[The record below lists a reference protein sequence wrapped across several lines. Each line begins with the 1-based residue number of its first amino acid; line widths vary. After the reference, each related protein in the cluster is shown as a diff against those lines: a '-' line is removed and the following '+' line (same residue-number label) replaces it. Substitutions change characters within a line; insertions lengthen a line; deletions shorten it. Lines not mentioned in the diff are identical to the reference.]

1 MKIVNNLR
9 LSKKQTFRLS
19 LWLNVVLI
27 VVGIVVLINTPAQAV
42 NLEVIGK
49 TDGTTSYYLHMRS
62 SDVVFVECAGSA
74 SEASLGYLNNQQAI
88 TCP

>member
-1 MKIVNNLR
+1 MKISDRFR
-9 LSKKQTFRLS
+9 LSKKQTFWLS
-19 LWLNVVLI
+19 LWLNAVLI
-27 VVGIVVLINTPAQAV
+27 IVGTVVLINAPAQAV

-62 SDVVFVECAGSA
+62 SDIVFVECGGSA
-74 SEASLGYLNNQQAI
+74 AEVSLGYLNNQQAI